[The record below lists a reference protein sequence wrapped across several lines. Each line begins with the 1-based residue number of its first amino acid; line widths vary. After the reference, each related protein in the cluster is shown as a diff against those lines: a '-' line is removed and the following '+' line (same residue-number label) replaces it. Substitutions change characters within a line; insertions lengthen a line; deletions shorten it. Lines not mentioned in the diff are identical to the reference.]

1 VGLFGLFGLFEVV
14 WVVPGLIFH
23 DDPHTPHMIAFHP
36 YIIASPV
43 LPTATSFLSPPSPPP
58 PPPPSSSSSDAER
71 RGTWIVEEWNSG
83 KSFQFSF
90 NPEAEDRSRDKGIKS
105 SISRRK
111 GEKGKETLPI
121 TDRSL
126 KGSLKEHY
134 RPLIEAS
141 KAP

>member
-1 VGLFGLFGLFEVV
+1 LGLFGLFGLFEVV

-71 RGTWIVEEWNSG
+71 RGKTVAGSWKSG
-83 KSFQFSF
+83 KSFQPGF
-90 NPEAEDRSRDKGIKS
+90 NIEAEDRSRDKGIKS

-111 GEKGKETLPI
+111 GKKGKETL
-121 TDRSL
+121 
-126 KGSLKEHY
+126 
-134 RPLIEAS
+134 LIGAFEAS
-141 KAP
+141 